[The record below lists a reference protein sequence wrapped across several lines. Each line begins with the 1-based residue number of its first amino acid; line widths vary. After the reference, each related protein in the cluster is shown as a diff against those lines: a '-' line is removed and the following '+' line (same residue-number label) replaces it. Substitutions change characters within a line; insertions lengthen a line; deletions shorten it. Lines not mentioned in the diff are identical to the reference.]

1 MNILK
6 WLSNNF
12 LFILTLLLLAFIPL
26 YPKIPL
32 IDIKN
37 TWVYIR
43 IEDLLIVF
51 TVLSWTIALLFRKA
65 TLKTPLTIP
74 ILLFWVI
81 GGVSNLH
88 GVLLIF
94 PTISDVFSN
103 VAFLSMLRR
112 MEYLFLF
119 FVAFAAM
126 KDKKSLLYV
135 IWVLAIILLLIIGYG
150 FGQKFLSFP
159 AYLTMNEEFAKGIPI
174 RLSSLSRIS
183 STFAGHYDLA
193 AYLVLIIPILTSM
206 IFGFRK
212 LIVKL
217 LLVITVF
224 LGFILLLLSMITVLM
239 FQKKKLAILTIIFLV
254 LGIFIVST
262 FSTSLMQRFGNTV
275 KEVDVLVT
283 AKTGEAIGSVK
294 EVSSEQFRGK
304 IIRRRLIQNKRDV
317 DAAVGDRS
325 LFDPKTATDPAQ
337 LIPFSLLPP
346 TVSIFIEPNSP
357 NGESLPQGTG

>member
-81 GGVSNLH
+81 GGVSTLH

-174 RLSSLSRIS
+174 HLSSLSRVP

-193 AYLVLIIPILTSM
+193 AYLVLIIPILISLV
-206 IFGFRK
+206 FGFK
-212 LIVKL
+212 NILIKIFFL
-217 LLVITVF
+217 IT
-224 LGFILLLLSMITVLM
+224 S
-239 FQKKKLAILTIIFLV
+239 
-254 LGIFIVST
+254 
-262 FSTSLMQRFGNTV
+262 SL
-275 KEVDVLVT
+275 
-283 AKTGEAIGSVK
+283 
-294 EVSSEQFRGK
+294 
-304 IIRRRLIQNKRDV
+304 
-317 DAAVGDRS
+317 
-325 LFDPKTATDPAQ
+325 
-337 LIPFSLLPP
+337 
-346 TVSIFIEPNSP
+346 
-357 NGESLPQGTG
+357 